1 MRLFFCLG
9 SGVRPRGIARWDHY
23 TCARRAG
30 LWSADDRTLLE
41 PTSFRPCPEP
51 ATDATTHDMT
61 EADHSRP
68 AAIDR
73 RSLNLP
79 NLITLLR
86 FVLALI
92 LFVLMDIGG
101 WWCAATVLFIVA
113 ALTDLLDG
121 YLARKYGQ
129 ITTLGRIMDP
139 FVDKLIIIGAFLF
152 LLGKPNSGISPWIA
166 FIVMARE
173 MFITSLRAFL
183 EQHGLDFSAKFWG
196 KLKMALQCCAVP
208 LCLLS
213 LSPDFR
219 ALFERS
225 LDFRWFLRLRDLM
238 VVLMTLVT
246 VYSGLEYSWRAFQV
260 LRKPGVK

>member
-1 MRLFFCLG
+1 
-9 SGVRPRGIARWDHY
+9 VTA
-23 TCARRAG
+23 
-30 LWSADDRTLLE
+30 
-41 PTSFRPCPEP
+41 PTTES
-51 ATDATTHDMT
+51 TTGERT
-61 EADHSRP
+61 EANHLRP

-86 FVLALI
+86 FVLALV
-92 LFVLMDIGG
+92 LFALMDLDG
-101 WWCAATVLFIVA
+101 WWRTAAVLFIVA

-139 FVDKLIIIGAFLF
+139 FVDKLIVIGAFLF
-152 LLGKPNSGISPWIA
+152 LLGKPDSGISPWVA

-183 EQHGLDFSAKFWG
+183 EQHALDFSAKFWG

-208 LCLLS
+208 MCLLS

-219 ALFERS
+219 SQFGAV
-225 LDFRWFLRLRDLM
+225 LDFDWFLRLRDLT
-238 VVLMTLVT
+238 VLVMTLVT
-246 VYSGLEYSWRAFQV
+246 VYSGLEYSWRAFKV
-260 LRKPGVK
+260 LRRPAV